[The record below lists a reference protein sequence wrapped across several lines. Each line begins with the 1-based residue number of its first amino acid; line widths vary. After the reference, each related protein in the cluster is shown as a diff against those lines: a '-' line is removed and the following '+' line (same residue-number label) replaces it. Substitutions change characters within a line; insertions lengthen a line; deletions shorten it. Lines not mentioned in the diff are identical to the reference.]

1 MMLKVEPLSM
11 RNLCSYFNGKRRK
24 WKRSLSN
31 TAHHNSD
38 LKIANTFLSA
48 LRARNIIN
56 FQRRAMLSG
65 HVGGALIT
73 FFYELIPSCRC
84 RDDWWWGSKIGF
96 LWKFIHC
103 YVSVVLMKNVGS
115 FVLFAS
121 ERWNNEG
128 FAGSRFH
135 RNKAAAKN
143 KTTDSKAI
151 S

>member
-1 MMLKVEPLSM
+1 MLKVEPLSM
-11 RNLCSYFNGKRRK
+11 RNLCSYINGKRRK
-24 WKRSLSN
+24 WKRSFSN

-96 LWKFIHC
+96 LWRLLRFRCINEEC
-103 YVSVVLMKNVGS
+103 R
-115 FVLFAS
+115 FVCFVCERAMEQWGLCRLLFPS
-121 ERWNNEG
+121 KQ
-128 FAGSRFH
+128 SRRKEQNDRFKSH
-135 RNKAAAKN
+135 LV
-143 KTTDSKAI
+143 I
-151 S
+151 FY